1 MWKQSRSESCG
12 FRGTEVTKGFHPGS
26 VFAEVGGGGL
36 LIVLVGAEKKG
47 LLTGLPF
54 QGRQPGY
61 TTQTPGEKGM

>member
-1 MWKQSRSESCG
+1 M
-12 FRGTEVTKGFHPGS
+12 TKGFHPGS